1 MPSFD
6 DILSAPSI
14 FADRNVLSP
23 HFVPEQLPFREK
35 EIERIMV
42 AVAPALADERSRNL
56 FIYGK
61 TGTGKTCTV
70 RRVMLK
76 FEAQR
81 SRAKS
86 SYINCRMYNSRYRV
100 IQKLAK
106 DLNPELDKSGFGVA
120 TLYEKLVEYIDG
132 AASEKAGLD
141 SRLQPRPN
149 PSGPAG
155 SKAGASAPA
164 PAHAEKAP
172 PPSPDPSS
180 PNTPRRLVVVLDEV
194 DMVRD
199 LDELLYTLTRM
210 NDELVRG
217 SISILG
223 ITNRLSFK
231 EALDPRSK
239 SSLCET
245 EMVFVPYTTPQ
256 LEAILIDRAKAGFK
270 PGVVD
275 PSALGLAAAI
285 AAQETGDAR
294 YALKLLLK
302 AGEISDE
309 KRLPA
314 VTHSE
319 VEEARR
325 NVDVDLAAETIA
337 TLPAHQQLVLLAVC
351 NLTIEGNRYQRLGAP
366 AVNSESDAHLM
377 SGEVYEEYSRI
388 CRSHK
393 KPKRSARWY
402 REYLNDLEMLGLITT
417 IESGRGMRGHTRL
430 IKPGYS
436 PAQMK
441 SIVEKGRTIDGPD
454 DPLPAGESPVLRQR
468 QLGSVHSE
476 KGETG
481 FAAKTNA
488 PVPDLP
494 AKAGLHLP
502 AESQEGRLEPSARAS
517 GHEPRLQPLPPA
529 HNLGKV
535 VKKGPPSFPLD

>member
-1 MPSFD
+1 MPSFN
-6 DILSAPSI
+6 DILSAPSV
-14 FADRNVLSP
+14 FSDRNVLSP
-23 HFVPEQLPFREK
+23 HFVPEALPFRDK

-61 TGTGKTCTV
+61 TGTGKTCTA
-70 RRVMLK
+70 RRVMLM

-81 SRAKS
+81 SRAKT

-120 TLYEKLVEYIDG
+120 TLYEKLVEYLDG
-132 AASEKAGLD
+132 A
-141 SRLQPRPN
+141 
-149 PSGPAG
+149 
-155 SKAGASAPA
+155 GAA
-164 PAHAEKAP
+164 
-172 PPSPDPSS
+172 PDPSDA
-180 PNTPRRLVVVLDEV
+180 PAAPRRLVVVLDEV

-210 NDELVRG
+210 NDELAKG

-231 EALDPRSK
+231 DALDPRSK

-245 EMVFVPYTTPQ
+245 EMIFVPYTAPQ
-256 LEAILIDRAKAGFK
+256 LEAILTDRAKAGFK

-275 PSALGLAAAI
+275 ESAVNLAAAI

-309 KRLPA
+309 KRLRR

-351 NLTIEGNRYQRLGAP
+351 NLSIEGNRYQRLGAP

-441 SIVEKGRTIDGPD
+441 SIIEKGRTIDGPD
-454 DPLPAGESPVLRQR
+454 DPLPAGESPVHRQK
-468 QLGSVHSE
+468 QLGLVHGE
-476 KGETG
+476 KTDGRAELPKRAPDGESTRL
-481 FAAKTNA
+481 
-488 PVPDLP
+488 LP
-494 AKAGLHLP
+494 
-502 AESQEGRLEPSARAS
+502 LEPSAPSESAKITRKN
-517 GHEPRLQPLPPA
+517 PP
-529 HNLGKV
+529 V
-535 VKKGPPSFPLD
+535 FPLD